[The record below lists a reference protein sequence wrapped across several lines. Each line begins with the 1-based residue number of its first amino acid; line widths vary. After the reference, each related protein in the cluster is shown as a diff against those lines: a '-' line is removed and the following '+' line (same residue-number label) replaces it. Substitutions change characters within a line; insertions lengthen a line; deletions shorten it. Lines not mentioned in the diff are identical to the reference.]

1 MENHWDYENIRNT
14 HQKIRW
20 LRPFLDDFHSQ
31 ILTLPLK
38 NYLKNVWSLPKFFM
52 DKNIPRL
59 TLTSCN
65 ASRLHLFRPT
75 GIKIGG
81 GKRLFSKD
89 KLGGDTQA
97 MKTTM
102 REDAEVGYHTLICHI
117 RRIGKVIYG
126 NIYDVITI
134 VTH

>member
-1 MENHWDYENIRNT
+1 
-14 HQKIRW
+14 
-20 LRPFLDDFHSQ
+20 
-31 ILTLPLK
+31 
-38 NYLKNVWSLPKFFM
+38 
-52 DKNIPRL
+52 
-59 TLTSCN
+59 
-65 ASRLHLFRPT
+65 
-75 GIKIGG
+75 
-81 GKRLFSKD
+81 
-89 KLGGDTQA
+89 

>member
-1 MENHWDYENIRNT
+1 MLCRFFKEKMQTQCNHYGPSVTIDYENIRNIYR
-14 HQKIRW
+14 KIRW
-20 LRPFLDDFHSQ
+20 LRPFLDDFQSQ

-38 NYLKNVWSLPKFFM
+38 NDLKNVWSLPKFFM

-81 GKRLFSKD
+81 GGSACSVKISWV
-89 KLGGDTQA
+89 
-97 MKTTM
+97 
-102 REDAEVGYHTLICHI
+102 E
-117 RRIGKVIYG
+117 
-126 NIYDVITI
+126 
-134 VTH
+134 THKP